1 MEVLVMLVREGS
13 GAVAPFAQG
22 VTWGG
27 LSLSAR
33 RIATVATSF
42 LVAAGVAGP
51 AMATAAQAATPSDA
65 DLVPVVV
72 QETGGGN
79 GPERAVQA
87 YGGAVT
93 KEVSV
98 ISGFGAKVPSDRL
111 DALRAVPGVSSVTED
126 ASLTLSS
133 TDVAA
138 QASQAGSLYTIANQ
152 VTGASTMWKAGYTG
166 QGVDVAVVDSG
177 VVPVE
182 GLDRTGKIVYGPDL
196 TQESGTPTQ
205 NLDTYGHGT
214 HMAGIIA
221 GRDAA
226 ATTTSGNASD
236 FVGMAP
242 DSRIVS
248 IKVADAK
255 GQTDVSQAIAA
266 IDWVVENGHKNGL
279 NIRVMNMSFGTDGNQ
294 SYVYDP
300 LAYAAEMAWRSGIVV
315 VVAAGNDGNNV
326 LRLNNPASDP
336 YVIAV
341 GSDSANGTA
350 TTADDTVSAFSNNGN
365 GSRNPDLIA
374 PGDHVVSLRDP
385 GSYLDTTYPAA
396 RIGDR
401 LFRGSGTSQAAAV
414 VSGSAALLLSQRPD
428 LTPDQVKALLTGTA
442 SRLPGVGTPAQGN
455 GLVNLAAA
463 ATAPT
468 PQNATQHWRLSVG
481 TGSLEAARG
490 SVHVSVNG
498 RQISGEVDVHG
509 RSFNSSRVASGIANR
524 TNWSGVTWSGVT
536 WSGVTW
542 SGVTWSGVT
551 WSGVTWSGVTWSGVT
566 WSGVTWSGVTWSGV
580 TWSG

>member
-1 MEVLVMLVREGS
+1 MEVHVMLVDERS
-13 GAVAPFAQG
+13 GAGAPSEG

-27 LSLSAR
+27 LALSAR

-42 LVAAGVAGP
+42 LLAAGVAGP
-51 AMATAAQAATPSDA
+51 AMATAAQAAPPSDA

-72 QETGGGN
+72 EESAGTGS
-79 GPERAVQA
+79 GPQRAVEA
-87 YGGAVT
+87 FGGSVT
-93 KEVSV
+93 KEFSV
-98 ISGFGAKVPSDRL
+98 IAGFSAQVPGDRL

-152 VTGASTMWKAGYTG
+152 VTGASTMWQAGDTG
-166 QGVDVAVVDSG
+166 QGVDVAVVGSG
-177 VVPVE
+177 VVPVA
-182 GLDRTGKIVYGPDL
+182 GLDGTGKIVYGPDL
-196 TQESGTPTQ
+196 TQETGTPTQ

-248 IKVADAK
+248 IKIADAK

-315 VVAAGNDGNNV
+315 VVAAGNDGNGV
-326 LRLNNPASDP
+326 LKLNNPASDP

-350 TTADDTVSAFSNNGN
+350 TTADDTVSSFSNNGN

-385 GSYLDTTYPAA
+385 GSYLDTTYPDA
-396 RIGDR
+396 RIGTR
-401 LFRGSGTSQAAAV
+401 LFRGSGTS
-414 VSGSAALLLSQRPD
+414 
-428 LTPDQVKALLTGTA
+428 
-442 SRLPGVGTPAQGN
+442 
-455 GLVNLAAA
+455 
-463 ATAPT
+463 
-468 PQNATQHWRLSVG
+468 
-481 TGSLEAARG
+481 
-490 SVHVSVNG
+490 
-498 RQISGEVDVHG
+498 
-509 RSFNSSRVASGIANR
+509 
-524 TNWSGVTWSGVT
+524 
-536 WSGVTW
+536 
-542 SGVTWSGVT
+542 
-551 WSGVTWSGVTWSGVT
+551 
-566 WSGVTWSGVTWSGV
+566 
-580 TWSG
+580 